1 MKCEQLR
8 DSIAEYLAG
17 QLPAAALGD
26 FEAHVA
32 GCDECR
38 AEVSQMETT
47 WSALGGLP
55 DAEPGPELRGR
66 FYAMLEEEKRL
77 LAGAK
82 KASWGRRAGEWLE
95 SWWPRR
101 PAVQMAMA
109 AGLLVVGLAAGS
121 FVNKAPDRSGEIT
134 RLNGEVEQ
142 LNQMVSLSLIDRSSS
157 ADRLRGVNWS
167 ARVDDPSGTLL
178 SKLSN
183 TLESD
188 PNVNVR
194 VAAVDALSV
203 FRNEPGVVDVLT
215 RALLHEESPTV
226 QVALIDLLTLI
237 REQRALEALKRFV
250 EMNDVLPP
258 VKEHAETRIN
268 DFM

>member
-1 MKCEQLR
+1 MKCEQLNEL
-8 DSIAEYLAG
+8 IAEYLAG
-17 QLPAAALGD
+17 QLPDAALED
-26 FEAHVA
+26 FEAHLA
-32 GCDECR
+32 GCDGCR
-38 AEVSQMETT
+38 AEVSQMEAT
-47 WSALGGLP
+47 WSAMGDLP
-55 DAEPGPELRGR
+55 DADPGPELRGR

-77 LAGAK
+77 LAGSQ
-82 KASWGRRAGEWLE
+82 KASWARRAGDWLE

-109 AGLLVVGLAAGS
+109 AALLVIGLAAGS
-121 FVNKAPDRSGEIT
+121 FVNDGPDRSDEIT
-134 RLNGEVEQ
+134 RLNGKVEQ
-142 LNQMVSLSLIDRSSS
+142 LNQMVSLSFLDRSSS

-167 ARVDDPSGTLL
+167 AKVDDPSSALL
-178 SKLSN
+178 TKLSN

-203 FRNEPGVVDVLT
+203 FRDEPGVVDVLT
-215 RALLHEESPTV
+215 RSLLHEQSPTV

-237 REQRALEALKRFV
+237 REQRALDALKRFV